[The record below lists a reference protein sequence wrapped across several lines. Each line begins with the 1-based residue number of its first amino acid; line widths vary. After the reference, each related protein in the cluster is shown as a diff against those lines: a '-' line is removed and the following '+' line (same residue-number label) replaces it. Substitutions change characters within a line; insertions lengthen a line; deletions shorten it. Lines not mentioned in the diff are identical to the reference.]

1 MAPSQKRSAKRSSA
15 HKKVKRSSDDK
26 KSSKR
31 RSVKRSS
38 AEKKVKRRSIK
49 PRYSVKSCPRGA
61 VSRKS
66 FVRKSGVKVKATCVK
81 SKSLRSKGKK
91 PQVYLPKLKQ
101 GALTKHGYS
110 VRESSKM
117 RHAAIKKALKE
128 FTPGELVKKLNAVR
142 VLSKNT
148 SPENSA
154 IYAKDIKYI
163 EEKWLR

>member
-1 MAPSQKRSAKRSSA
+1 MSRSRSSA
-15 HKKVKRSSDDK
+15 K
-26 KSSKR
+26 KSVKR
-31 RSVKRSS
+31 RSVKP
-38 AEKKVKRRSIK
+38 AKKSVKRRSVK
-49 PRYSVKSCPRGA
+49 PRYSVKSCPKGS
-61 VSRKS
+61 VSRKT
-66 FVRKSGVKVKATCVK
+66 FVRKSGVKVSASCVK

-110 VRESSKM
+110 IHESTKM
-117 RHAAIKKALKE
+117 RHSAIKKAMKE
-128 FTPGELVKKLNAVR
+128 FTPGQLVKKLNAVR

-163 EEKWLR
+163 EEKWL